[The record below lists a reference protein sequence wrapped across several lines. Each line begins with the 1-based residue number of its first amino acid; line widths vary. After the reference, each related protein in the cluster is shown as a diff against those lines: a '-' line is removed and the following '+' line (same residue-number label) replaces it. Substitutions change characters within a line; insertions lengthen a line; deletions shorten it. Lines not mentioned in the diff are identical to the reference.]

1 MRRSQD
7 SLLGPRH
14 ACRCC
19 VFSGDESE
27 LTVLDQGSG
36 GRCYGC
42 KGVAGGGHGDCTLTG
57 KAALG
62 KQLSGRADL
71 KFEQKKRT
79 PFPFPWCCR

>member
-1 MRRSQD
+1 MLRTGND
-7 SLLGPRH
+7 KHPTVWGTEPLG
-14 ACRCC
+14 
-19 VFSGDESE
+19 SGDESE